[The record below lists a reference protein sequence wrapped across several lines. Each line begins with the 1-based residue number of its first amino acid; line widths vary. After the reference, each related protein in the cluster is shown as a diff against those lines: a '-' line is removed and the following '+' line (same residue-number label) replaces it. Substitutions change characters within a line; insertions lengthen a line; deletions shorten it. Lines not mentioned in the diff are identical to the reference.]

1 MQEIVQKPQRS
12 FLVRYL
18 MLALPIMGQ
27 TLMIAA
33 MQVVDNVLVGQL
45 QQGRALLGEYTIS
58 GVAQANKIAFLFQMA
73 AFGMAGGASA
83 FFAQFWGGKNQ
94 EGVDRTLSLGI
105 AAGLIA
111 ALVFAI
117 PSIFASEWVL
127 RPLLSSTEA
136 LWYGVIYL
144 RIVALS
150 FFPYAISSM
159 LCAALKST
167 ERVVLP
173 MVASFAGAAI
183 DALMSYVL
191 IFGKFGAPRLEVTG
205 AAAGSVLGVLAE
217 LVILAAVGFG
227 RGYIKLRFLASL
239 FKIPVEFIRKFMKIV
254 LPVVGNE
261 MLWALGVVAY
271 SASYGNMQNA
281 AAATSAVIVYSNVEQ
296 LASVIL
302 RGTTQAAAIMIG
314 MSIGAGREAA
324 ARRDAWKML
333 QTNVAIAVL
342 TAVPIL
348 LFGGEITR
356 LFSVAES
363 TKLSAQR
370 LIQIFAFAL
379 PLIAANSVMIVGIF
393 RPGGDSTFSMIMDVV
408 PMWFLGVPLAFLA
421 ALVFRWPIEYVYL
434 VTLSEYVVKLI
445 FGLRRLRSGKWVHDL
460 VGHE

>member
-117 PSIFASEWVL
+117 PSIFASEWGASPAALLHRGPLVRRHLPAHRGPFLLPL
-127 RPLLSSTEA
+127 RDFLDA
-136 LWYGVIYL
+136 VRGAQIH
-144 RIVALS
+144 RAG
-150 FFPYAISSM
+150 
-159 LCAALKST
+159 CAANGRELCRRGDRRADELRADLRKVRRA
-167 ERVVLP
+167 E
-173 MVASFAGAAI
+173 AGG
-183 DALMSYVL
+183 D
-191 IFGKFGAPRLEVTG
+191 
-205 AAAGSVLGVLAE
+205 
-217 LVILAAVGFG
+217 G
-227 RGYIKLRFLASL
+227 RGGGVRAGRVGGAGDPGGRGLRQGLYQA
-239 FKIPVEFIRKFMKIV
+239 PVPRE
-254 LPVVGNE
+254 PVQDSGGVHPEVYENRAARGGNE

-324 ARRDAWKML
+324 ARRDAW
-333 QTNVAIAVL
+333 
-342 TAVPIL
+342 
-348 LFGGEITR
+348 R
-356 LFSVAES
+356 CS
-363 TKLSAQR
+363 R
-370 LIQIFAFAL
+370 
-379 PLIAANSVMIVGIF
+379 
-393 RPGGDSTFSMIMDVV
+393 
-408 PMWFLGVPLAFLA
+408 PMW
-421 ALVFRWPIEYVYL
+421 
-434 VTLSEYVVKLI
+434 
-445 FGLRRLRSGKWVHDL
+445 RSPY
-460 VGHE
+460 